1 MLEDQGRAAKREMP
15 LTGGEL
21 PKIAYSIN
29 EAAEASGLS
38 RAFIY
43 AEWQAGRG
51 PRKVKA
57 GKRTLIMVDALRSW
71 ITSLEIKSDE

>member
-1 MLEDQGRAAKREMP
+1 MTEDSNHPTLSRQTAF
-15 LTGGEL
+15 EL
-21 PKIAYSIN
+21 PKLAYSID
-29 EAAEASGLS
+29 EAAEASSLS

-51 PRKVKA
+51 PRKVKV

-71 ITSLEIKSDE
+71 LRSLEIEPDG